1 MSWLDAAQIIFLV
14 LVVVIGISWMAKI
27 MFSDEKKE

>member
-1 MSWLDAAQIIFLV
+1 MSWLDIAQIIFLV
-14 LVVVIGISWMAKI
+14 LVVVVVISWMAKI